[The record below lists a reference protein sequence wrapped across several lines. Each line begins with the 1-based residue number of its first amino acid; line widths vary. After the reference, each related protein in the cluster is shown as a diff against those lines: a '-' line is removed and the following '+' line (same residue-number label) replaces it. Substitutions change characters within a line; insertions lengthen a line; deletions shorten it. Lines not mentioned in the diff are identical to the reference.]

1 MRKIVLISVLHNV
14 YQHRYCLLFIF
25 FRLLK
30 RTSLVDS
37 EFNMEGYRLSCLL
50 ASKFSFIEFLPNS
63 TTVFLTLC
71 EPTGILIK
79 IPDAGPPINRQNVG
93 TIEGTKGVQS
103 LKKYLGKI
111 WYIWNID
118 IACSWTGNHGSML
131 ILHLKKGWK

>member
-1 MRKIVLISVLHNV
+1 MAGPSSSKRRIVDGEYFQNYGGMEQCINLW
-14 YQHRYCLLFIF
+14 CEFFIF
-25 FRLLK
+25 N
-30 RTSLVDS
+30 V
-37 EFNMEGYRLSCLL
+37 EGYRLSCLL
-50 ASKFSFIEFLPNS
+50 ASTFSFIEFLPNS

-111 WYIWNID
+111 WYI
-118 IACSWTGNHGSML
+118 
-131 ILHLKKGWK
+131 